1 MVVRIRRRAAR
12 LYIDTS
18 ILMRDFNLADVVLG
32 SKIKMID
39 GV

>member
-1 MVVRIRRRAAR
+1 MVVRVRRSAAR
-12 LYIDTS
+12 VYIAIS
-18 ILMRDFNLADVVLG
+18 ILRRDFNFADVILG